1 MKAEVWTFPDMSGLV
16 DQSGPSVWN
25 RGTGAAVDQLPGR
38 SAFFLFTLMF
48 LFFFILALVATMS
61 ANQRSVILFDERGGP
76 EFSAQTIG
84 YKNFIERLKRNWQMK
99 SYKAQVTYERIA
111 QANIYIIANANRQF
125 TKEEIEALD
134 QFMNNG
140 KNLLLLSSGGD
151 ASDDSQISINQLA
164 EHYGIIINNDSV
176 IRNQFYKYFHPK
188 EAYISDGVVNKIVTT
203 AAGVVTSDNEHIRKQ
218 LLKIVYPYGSTLTVQ
233 ENIATPLLSSGFICY
248 PQNRPICAIFHS
260 KSSNGK
266 VIVLGSQQIFSD
278 SYLDKEDNSKLL
290 TALLNILSSEELS
303 LEKSSVE
310 DAEISPYHY
319 VPDHLALSKQLKCCF
334 QEAEANIAV
343 KSINKLFE
351 SSLYSITSSLW
362 TRILKAYA
370 QLEVKHEPLTLIVF
384 PAIFRVPG
392 PPDLE
397 LFDLQEEFSTE
408 RDRLVQASQK
418 YSEDQLENFIND
430 CAECLGIV
438 KHLPAENRTAKHV
451 LQKVK
456 LIKHWHQE
464 TTTIFTVIYNL
475 GANFP
480 AV

>member
-1 MKAEVWTFPDMSGLV
+1 MS
-16 DQSGPSVWN
+16 
-25 RGTGAAVDQLPGR
+25 T
-38 SAFFLFTLMF
+38 
-48 LFFFILALVATMS
+48 
-61 ANQRSVILFDERGGP
+61 NQRSVILFDERGGP

-99 SYKAQVTYERIA
+99 SYKAQVTYDRIA

-125 TKEEIEALD
+125 TKEEIEAFD
-134 QFMNNG
+134 QFTNNG
-140 KNLLLLSSGGD
+140 KNLLLLSNGGD
-151 ASDDSQISINQLA
+151 ASDDSKISINQLA

-278 SYLDKEDNSKLL
+278 SYLDKEDNNKLL
-290 TALLNILSSEELS
+290 TALLNILSSEEIS

-370 QLEVKHEPLTLIVF
+370 QLEVKHEPLTLIVPHFEQPLPPLQPSASF
-384 PAIFRVPG
+384 PCHISSTWTARFGTVRFAGRIFHRKR
-392 PPDLE
+392 
-397 LFDLQEEFSTE
+397 STS
-408 RDRLVQASQK
+408 ASQSK
-418 YSEDQLENFIND
+418 IEDQLENFIND

-451 LQKVK
+451 LQYVFRQLAEFKK
-456 LIKHWHQE
+456 LNPESE
-464 TTTIFTVIYNL
+464 TD
-475 GANFP
+475 
-480 AV
+480 

>member
-1 MKAEVWTFPDMSGLV
+1 
-16 DQSGPSVWN
+16 
-25 RGTGAAVDQLPGR
+25 
-38 SAFFLFTLMF
+38 
-48 LFFFILALVATMS
+48 MS
-61 ANQRSVILFDERGGP
+61 ANQRSVILFDEHGGP

-99 SYKAQVTYERIA
+99 SYKAQVAYDRIA
-111 QANIYIIANANRQF
+111 HANIYIIANANRQF
-125 TKEEIEALD
+125 TKEEIEAFD
-134 QFMNNG
+134 QFINNG

-151 ASDDSQISINQLA
+151 ADDDCQISINQVA

-203 AAGVVTSDNEHIRKQ
+203 AAGVVTTDNENIRKQ

-290 TALLNILSSEELS
+290 TALLNVLSSEELS

-334 QEAEANIAV
+334 QEAETNIAV

-370 QLEVKHEPLTLIVF
+370 QLDVKHEPLTLIVPHFEQPLPPLQPSVF

-438 KHLPAENRTAKHV
+438 KHLPAENRSAKHV

-456 LIKHWHQE
+456 PIKHWHQE
-464 TTTIFTVIYNL
+464 TTTSSLSSTTSVRTSRPFDIYTTN
-475 GANFP
+475 
-480 AV
+480 

>member
-1 MKAEVWTFPDMSGLV
+1 
-16 DQSGPSVWN
+16 
-25 RGTGAAVDQLPGR
+25 
-38 SAFFLFTLMF
+38 
-48 LFFFILALVATMS
+48 MS
-61 ANQRSVILFDERGGP
+61 ANQRSVILFDEHGGP

-99 SYKAQVTYERIA
+99 SYKAQVAYDRIA
-111 QANIYIIANANRQF
+111 HANIYIIANANRQF
-125 TKEEIEALD
+125 TKEEIEAFD
-134 QFMNNG
+134 QFINNG

-151 ASDDSQISINQLA
+151 ADDDCQISINQLT

-203 AAGVVTSDNEHIRKQ
+203 AAGVVTTDNENIRKQ

-334 QEAEANIAV
+334 QEAETNIAV

-370 QLEVKHEPLTLIVF
+370 QLEVKHEPLTLIVPHFEQPLPPLQPSASGNFSNYSYTYCIICICIFVQVF

-438 KHLPAENRTAKHV
+438 KHLPAENRSAKHV

-456 LIKHWHQE
+456 PIKHWHQE

-475 GANFP
+475 GAHLP

>member
-1 MKAEVWTFPDMSGLV
+1 
-16 DQSGPSVWN
+16 
-25 RGTGAAVDQLPGR
+25 
-38 SAFFLFTLMF
+38 
-48 LFFFILALVATMS
+48 MS
-61 ANQRSVILFDERGGP
+61 ANQRSVILFDEHGGP

-99 SYKAQVTYERIA
+99 SYKAQVAYDRIA
-111 QANIYIIANANRQF
+111 HANIYIIANANRQF
-125 TKEEIEALD
+125 TKEEIEAFD
-134 QFMNNG
+134 QFINNG

-151 ASDDSQISINQLA
+151 ANDDCQISINQLA

-203 AAGVVTSDNEHIRKQ
+203 AAGVVTTDNENIRKQ

-290 TALLNILSSEELS
+290 TALLNVLSSEELS

-334 QEAEANIAV
+334 QEAETNIAV

-370 QLEVKHEPLTLIVF
+370 QLEVKHEPLTLIVPHFEQPLPPLQPSASGNFSNYQYTYLYVF

-438 KHLPAENRTAKHV
+438 KHLPAENRSAKHV

-456 LIKHWHQE
+456 PIEHWHQE
-464 TTTIFTVIYNL
+464 TTTIFTAIYNL
-475 GANFP
+475 GANLP

>member
-1 MKAEVWTFPDMSGLV
+1 MT
-16 DQSGPSVWN
+16 
-25 RGTGAAVDQLPGR
+25 
-38 SAFFLFTLMF
+38 
-48 LFFFILALVATMS
+48 TMS
-61 ANQRSVILFDERGGP
+61 TNQRSVILFDERGGP

-99 SYKAQVTYERIA
+99 SYKAQVTYDRIA

-125 TKEEIEALD
+125 TKEEIEAFD
-134 QFMNNG
+134 QFTNNG
-140 KNLLLLSSGGD
+140 KNLLLLSNGGD
-151 ASDDSQISINQLA
+151 ASDDSKISINQLA

-278 SYLDKEDNSKLL
+278 SYLDKEDNNKLL
-290 TALLNILSSEELS
+290 TALLNILSSEEIS

-370 QLEVKHEPLTLIVF
+370 QLEVKHEPLTLIVPHF
-384 PAIFRVPG
+384 EQPLPPLQPSAIPG

-408 RDRLVQASQK
+408 RDRLVQAN
-418 YSEDQLENFIND
+418 SEDQLENFIND

-451 LQKVK
+451 LQYVFRQLAEFKKLNPVSIAKVK

-475 GANFP
+475 GRWI
-480 AV
+480 